1 VSSVPSD
8 AHVRFYRPE
17 LDILRFG
24 AFVLV
29 FLHHALPHSGWMLA
43 GVARAGAL
51 GVDLFFALSAYLITE
66 LLLRERRSRGA
77 IDIRAFYIRR
87 ILRIWPLY
95 YFALLILIPAMSI
108 LPGEHMQAAYVAS
121 FAMFGGN
128 WACAAWGYPPS
139 SFALLWSVSIEEQ
152 FYLTWPWLVRF
163 GADRVRPIA
172 YGMLALSSVTRIV
185 LVICDVHHPGIWCNT
200 LARLD
205 PIAAGALLACF
216 LNGSLP
222 AHTRRTRRWCIG
234 LGTVLLLGAGALG
247 INEDWPVLVT
257 YPLAAAASV
266 AIIFGTLGAG
276 LRAGAYLGKI
286 SYGLY
291 VFHAAVIRVVPSP
304 ILALPLTVAIA
315 ALSYRYLESPFLR
328 LKDRFVRL

>member
-1 VSSVPSD
+1 
-8 AHVRFYRPE
+8 
-17 LDILRFG
+17 
-24 AFVLV
+24 
-29 FLHHALPHSGWMLA
+29 M
-43 GVARAGAL
+43 
-51 GVDLFFALSAYLITE
+51 
-66 LLLRERRSRGA
+66 RR
-77 IDIRAFYIRR
+77 
-87 ILRIWPLY
+87 
-95 YFALLILIPAMSI
+95 
-108 LPGEHMQAAYVAS
+108 
-121 FAMFGGN
+121 
-128 WACAAWGYPPS
+128 C
-139 SFALLWSVSIEEQ
+139 
-152 FYLTWPWLVRF
+152 
-163 GADRVRPIA
+163 
-172 YGMLALSSVTRIV
+172 
-185 LVICDVHHPGIWCNT
+185 
-200 LARLD
+200 
-205 PIAAGALLACF
+205 IAAGALLACF

-222 AHTRRTRRWCIG
+222 AHTRRTRSWCIG
-234 LGTVLLLGAGALG
+234 LGTLLLLGAGALG